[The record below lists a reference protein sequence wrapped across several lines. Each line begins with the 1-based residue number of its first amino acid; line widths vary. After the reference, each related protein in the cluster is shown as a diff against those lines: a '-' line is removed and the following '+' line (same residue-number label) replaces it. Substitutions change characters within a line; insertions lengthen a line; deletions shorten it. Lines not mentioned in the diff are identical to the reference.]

1 MHRRWIQPLLAELCS
16 GLSDEDLPAALAGLL
31 ADSALVRSAALA
43 ALPSQPSL
51 EAGECPADDAVTA
64 VLWLAQHDP
73 STGAFEAWYLKDIL
87 SKARACFLRKSA
99 SQDAACLHAAFEVLL
114 MPHLCLV
121 PGICAGNA
129 EEATNLWESAGCE
142 LQPTFTGALMPYL
155 GHRSED
161 VRGAAAEALA
171 AGLQVWHVL
180 MTSRPSCS
188 QRVYISIGIHL
199 NVFPTLASLRQ
210 YVTGQYDC

>member
-1 MHRRWIQPLLAELCS
+1 MRRRWIQPLLAELCS
-16 GLSDEDLPAALAGLL
+16 GLGDEELPAALAGLL

-73 STGAFEAWYLKDIL
+73 SAGAFP
-87 SKARACFLRKSA
+87 RVSA
-99 SQDAACLHAAFEVLL
+99 SNSLEQSSAFHLSEPPSRMLHVC
-114 MPHLCLV
+114 MPLSHLCFDITV
-121 PGICAGNA
+121 PDISDVCAGNA

-142 LQPTFTGALMPYL
+142 LQPTFTGALVQYL

-171 AGLQVWHVL
+171 AGLQVWPVL
-180 MTSRPSCS
+180 CYSPSGC
-188 QRVYISIGIHL
+188 
-199 NVFPTLASLRQ
+199 NK
-210 YVTGQYDC
+210 DC

>member
-1 MHRRWIQPLLAELCS
+1 MCGVHRRWVQPLLAELCS

-73 STGAFEAWYLKDIL
+73 STGALEVWCQQDSLSRAPTFDPMRTLPPPEMLRVCMLLQWFSACPIFYLEPDIY
-87 SKARACFLRKSA
+87 
-99 SQDAACLHAAFEVLL
+99 
-114 MPHLCLV
+114 
-121 PGICAGNA
+121 AGNA

-171 AGLQVWHVL
+171 AGLQVWA
-180 MTSRPSCS
+180 
-188 QRVYISIGIHL
+188 
-199 NVFPTLASLRQ
+199 LAYHQ
-210 YVTGQYDC
+210 P